1 MNVMKHSGRPLL
13 LLIVCLLILNSCG
26 SKVKQLEE
34 QLQTKVE
41 QVTQLETQLEHL
53 RGTNS
58 SLLDRLSDLSV
69 ITQTDAKSIQN
80 SLESMNRQ
88 NDYIQNLTTKI
99 HEKDSINLALVTN
112 LKRSL
117 LDFNDN
123 DIQVQVK
130 GSAVY
135 VSIADKMLF
144 RSGSTTLSK
153 KSGDILQKVAS
164 IINDHDDI
172 NVLVE
177 GHTDSVPIAND
188 KVNDNWDLSVL
199 RATAVVRELQ
209 HKHKV
214 EPDRLTAA
222 GRSEY
227 IPKGDNETAS
237 GQSQNRRTEIII
249 TPKLDQFFK
258 LLKAPELIG

>member
-1 MNVMKHSGRPLL
+1 MKHDMIRAICVMIS
-13 LLIVCLLILNSCG
+13 IVCLTSCG
-26 SKVKQLEE
+26 SKLTQLEE
-34 QLQTKVE
+34 QLQTKEE
-41 QVTQLETQLEHL
+41 QLTQLESQLNHIRE
-53 RGTNS
+53 TNS
-58 SLLDRLSDLSV
+58 SLLERLSDMSV

-88 NDYIQNLTTKI
+88 NDYIQNLTNKI

-117 LDFNDN
+117 LDFDDE
-123 DIQVQVK
+123 DIQVEVK

-144 RSGSTTLSK
+144 GSGSTRLSAA
-153 KSGDILQKVAS
+153 SGAVLQKVAS
-164 IINDHDDI
+164 IINDYDDI

-177 GHTDSVPIAND
+177 GHTDNVPIANE

-209 HKHKV
+209 SKHQV
-214 EPDRLTAA
+214 EPGRLTAA

-227 IPKGDNETAS
+227 MPKGDNDTREGKS
-237 GQSQNRRTEIII
+237 LNRRTEIII
-249 TPKLDQFFK
+249 TPKLEQFFK
-258 LLKAPELIG
+258 LLKAPELLG

>member
-1 MNVMKHSGRPLL
+1 MKYNTTHLIFVIIGLL
-13 LLIVCLLILNSCG
+13 SLTSCG

-34 QLQTKVE
+34 QLLTKDE
-41 QVTQLETQLEHL
+41 QVTQLETQLSHIRE
-53 RGTNS
+53 TNS

-88 NDYIQNLTTKI
+88 NDYIQNLTNKI

-117 LDFNDN
+117 LDFDDE

-144 RSGSTTLSK
+144 RSGSTRLSAA
-153 KSGDILQKVAS
+153 SGAVLQKVAS
-164 IINDHDDI
+164 IINDYDDI

-177 GHTDSVPIAND
+177 GHTDDVPIAND

-209 HKHKV
+209 TKHQV

-227 IPKGDNETAS
+227 VPKGDNDTQE
-237 GQSQNRRTEIII
+237 GKSQNRRTEIII

-258 LLKAPELIG
+258 LLKAPELLG

>member
-1 MNVMKHSGRPLL
+1 MNYRSVQI
-13 LLIVCLLILNSCG
+13 LIVIGCTVTITSCG

-34 QLQTKVE
+34 QLQTKEE
-41 QVTQLETQLEHL
+41 QVSQLKTQLDHL

-88 NDYIQNLTTKI
+88 NDYIQNLTHKI
-99 HEKDSINLALVTN
+99 HEKDSINLTLVTN

-117 LDFNDN
+117 LDFDDE

-144 RSGSTTLSK
+144 RSGSTSLSK
-153 KSGDILQKVAS
+153 EAGAVLMKVAS

-177 GHTDSVPIAND
+177 GHTDDIPIANE

-209 HKHKV
+209 HRHQV
-214 EPDRLTAA
+214 NPDRLTAA

-227 IPKGDNETAS
+227 IPKGDNQTKE

-258 LLKAPELIG
+258 LLKAPELLG

>member
-1 MNVMKHSGRPLL
+1 MKYYRIEILAIVVSTLL
-13 LLIVCLLILNSCG
+13 LTSCG
-26 SKVKQLEE
+26 SKVKQLEQ
-34 QLQTKVE
+34 QLQTKEE
-41 QVTQLETQLEHL
+41 QVIQLETQLDHIRE
-53 RGTNS
+53 TNS

-80 SLESMNRQ
+80 SLLSMNRQ
-88 NDYIQNLTTKI
+88 NDYIQNLTNKI

-117 LDFNDN
+117 LDFNDD

-144 RSGSTTLSK
+144 RSGSTSLSK
-153 KSGDILQKVAS
+153 ESGAVLQKVAS
-164 IINDHDDI
+164 IINDHDDM

-177 GHTDSVPIAND
+177 GHTDNVPIAND
-188 KVNDNWDLSVL
+188 KVGDNWDLSVL

-209 HKHKV
+209 NKHQV

-222 GRSEY
+222 GRSKY
-227 IPKGDNETAS
+227 IPKADNDTKE

-258 LLKAPELIG
+258 LLKAPELLG